1 MAVRPEVSG
10 NTSRNGPLEIAESA
24 VITVLAAAS
33 AWALGSAYLE
43 PAVAAI
49 AVLAPLALV
58 ITWRNTARA

>member
-10 NTSRNGPLEIAESA
+10 NTSREGLLQIAEGG
-24 VITVLAAAS
+24 VIAVLAAAS

-43 PAVAAI
+43 PAVTAI

>member
-10 NTSRNGPLEIAESA
+10 NTSRNVLQIAEGA
-24 VITVLAAAS
+24 VIAVLAAAS

-43 PAVAAI
+43 PAVATI

-58 ITWRNTARA
+58 ITWRNTAARA